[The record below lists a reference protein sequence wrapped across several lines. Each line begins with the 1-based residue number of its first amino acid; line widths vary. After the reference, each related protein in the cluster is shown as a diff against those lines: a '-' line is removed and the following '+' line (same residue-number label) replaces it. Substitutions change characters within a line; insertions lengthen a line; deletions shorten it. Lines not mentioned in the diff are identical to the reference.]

1 MLKHCAYFVKPRCYY
16 KPVETVWAVVNSLKK
31 LREEEFKITRNR
43 VINLMMR
50 FNLVVKQRVAYKET
64 TKRKHRDAVADNLL
78 NMNFTRLQRI
88 KYGGM
93 M

>member
-1 MLKHCAYFVKPRCYY
+1 MGSRELA
-16 KPVETVWAVVNSLKK
+16 KK
-31 LREEEFKITRNR
+31 LREEEFKITRYR

-93 M
+93 MWATWKQAKAGFI